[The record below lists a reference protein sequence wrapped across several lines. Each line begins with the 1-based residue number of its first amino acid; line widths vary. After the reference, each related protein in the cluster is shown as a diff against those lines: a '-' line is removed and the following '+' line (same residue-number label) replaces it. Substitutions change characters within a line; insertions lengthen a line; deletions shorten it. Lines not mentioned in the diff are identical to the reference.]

1 MVTLWSRQK
10 HREVSMWLW
19 GCSAHPWHQPPAVLV
34 GPWLQTSLVWLS
46 YQISPL
52 TQWRRR
58 EKNNHRKRWDGFHS
72 LISSIIPI
80 TKLGEGGSCQTGL
93 QPHRHTRCTR
103 VRTQHFWGSSQREQT
118 TWQDSRCVSPWSQV
132 GMNDILTSA
141 ASAFS
146 SRL

>member
-1 MVTLWSRQK
+1 MALGLLCPSLASASSSAGRTMVTDIPCLAQLSDFPID
-10 HREVSMWLW
+10 SMEEK
-19 GCSAHPWHQPPAVLV
+19 G
-34 GPWLQTSLVWLS
+34 
-46 YQISPL
+46 
-52 TQWRRR
+52 
-58 EKNNHRKRWDGFHS
+58 KNNHRKRWDGFHS